1 MGHNPF
7 CTNETTFCTLWYDTI
22 HPIILV
28 SLTQPFRLL
37 KLDEIHTVDSQS
49 KWMIELHKISLGF
62 FVAFDKN
69 LQKNIWEGISS
80 VCSISKDIFRFTAVA
95 MSFIYMN
102 KIEFFP
108 FYMIKFNPFS
118 VEHWNLLCISTEFCF
133 RHFSHF
139 HLFHSLPNFVIW
151 KYVIRCTMSSISS
164 METKIDHIEFV
175 SKTLQ
180 TQNRNSIELK
190 CFSAPHYMWLLSS
203 VTSFVHITAPF
214 LSVPLFFRATNATF
228 FSSSFHILDSIF
240 AWEWINWNQ
249 NRKFF
254 PANLWQRQSNSIK
267 LKKKRENKTMRTLKH
282 WSTSSCYLFF
292 FHLFFFSWNFLVALF
307 DIFSL
312 QKKQSSSV
320 VK

>member
-69 LQKNIWEGISS
+69 LQKNVWEGISS

-133 RHFSHF
+133 HHFSLF
-139 HLFHSLPNFVIW
+139 HLFYSLPNFVIW

-180 TQNRNSIELK
+180 TQNRNSIQLK

-228 FSSSFHILDSIF
+228 FTISFHILDSIF
-240 AWEWINWNQ
+240 AWEWINWNR
-249 NRKFF
+249 NRKFL

-282 WSTSSCYLFF
+282 WSTSSCYS
-292 FHLFFFSWNFLVALF
+292 FFS
-307 DIFSL
+307 IFSFSHGTFL
-312 QKKQSSSV
+312 WLYLIFFLCKKNNRVQ
-320 VK
+320 

>member
-1 MGHNPF
+1 
-7 CTNETTFCTLWYDTI
+7 
-22 HPIILV
+22 
-28 SLTQPFRLL
+28 
-37 KLDEIHTVDSQS
+37 
-49 KWMIELHKISLGF
+49 
-62 FVAFDKN
+62 
-69 LQKNIWEGISS
+69 
-80 VCSISKDIFRFTAVA
+80 
-95 MSFIYMN
+95 
-102 KIEFFP
+102 
-108 FYMIKFNPFS
+108 MIKFNPFS

-180 TQNRNSIELK
+180 TQNRNSIQLK

-240 AWEWINWNQ
+240 AWEWINWNR
-249 NRKFF
+249 NRKFL

-267 LKKKRENKTMRTLKH
+267 LKKREKIKLCEH
-282 WSTSSCYLFF
+282 WNTEVLLRVIC
-292 FHLFFFSWNFLVALF
+292 FFS
-307 DIFSL
+307 IFSFSHGTFL
-312 QKKQSSSV
+312 WLYLIFFLCKKNNRVQ
-320 VK
+320 

>member
-1 MGHNPF
+1 MLLLLVLLVLDTMGHNPF

-102 KIEFFP
+102 KIEFFT

-133 RHFSHF
+133 HHFSLF
-139 HLFHSLPNFVIW
+139 HLFYSLPNFVIW

-164 METKIDHIEFV
+164 METKIE
-175 SKTLQ
+175 
-180 TQNRNSIELK
+180 
-190 CFSAPHYMWLLSS
+190 
-203 VTSFVHITAPF
+203 
-214 LSVPLFFRATNATF
+214 
-228 FSSSFHILDSIF
+228 
-240 AWEWINWNQ
+240 
-249 NRKFF
+249 
-254 PANLWQRQSNSIK
+254 K
-267 LKKKRENKTMRTLKH
+267 LCKH
-282 WSTSSCYLFF
+282 KIVIP
-292 FHLFFFSWNFLVALF
+292 FSWNASLLHTICGFYLPSPLLF
-307 DIFSL
+307 ILPHLFYPYHFFSEQRMQLFSL
-312 QKKQSSSV
+312 FHFTFSTQYLHGNESTEIEIENSFQRIYGKGNQIQ
-320 VK
+320 